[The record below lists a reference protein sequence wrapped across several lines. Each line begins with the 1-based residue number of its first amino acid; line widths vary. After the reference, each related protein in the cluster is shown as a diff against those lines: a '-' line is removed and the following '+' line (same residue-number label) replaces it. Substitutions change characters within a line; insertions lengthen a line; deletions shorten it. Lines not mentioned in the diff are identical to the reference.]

1 MNAFFILLFNYLVF
15 VVFVCLS
22 IVEFESQ
29 AGFTVCFV
37 FVDEMF
43 LKREKTLW
51 NMLQQQTQR
60 GVLRQK
66 HKSQWT
72 RIINKSIK

>member
-43 LKREKTLW
+43 LKREKTLL
-51 NMLQQQTQR
+51 NMLQQQT
-60 GVLRQK
+60 
-66 HKSQWT
+66 
-72 RIINKSIK
+72 